1 MADAMGAEAE
11 AQRLR
16 KGDYLRRD
24 HGIRPTAGDNQD
36 TGVVDDA
43 KRAAAVME
51 AYRLEQKLLGLE
63 TGEARVVLN
72 EQSA

>member
-1 MADAMGAEAE
+1 MAGFSLF
-11 AQRLR
+11 AQSSTAIASAWR
-16 KGDYLRRD
+16 
-24 HGIRPTAGDNQD
+24 IRPAAGDNQD

-51 AYRLEQKLLGLE
+51 AYRLEQKVLGLE
-63 TGEARVVLN
+63 PGEAGVVLN